1 MLVVCAENN
10 PGDVAAAVEAVGEAG
25 GDGSVL
31 EAASRV
37 AVSHGSAWNMASLL
51 AMQGDGGFTVAAL
64 DLTTSG
70 HMLVA
75 DCHALLK
82 MMQSVFEATLH
93 TVLIKSK
100 ALERHA
106 RSFHNSHSVLQC
118 GMPWHHICQDV
129 QVICAEGVADYRATI
144 PHILLRDD
152 TVLEIGCGELN
163 VQEPPHHPITRNDL
177 LDYQKHP
184 VS

>member
-10 PGDVAAAVEAVGEAG
+10 SGDVAAAVEAVGEAG
-25 GDGSVL
+25 GEGSAL
-31 EAASRV
+31 QAASRV
-37 AVSHGSAWNMASLL
+37 AVSHGSAWNIASLL
-51 AMQGDGGFTVAAL
+51 AMQASRRGFTVAVL

-82 MMQSVFEATLH
+82 MLQSVFEATLH

-144 PHILLRDD
+144 PHILQRHD

-163 VQEPPHHPITRNDL
+163 VEESPHHNE
-177 LDYQKHP
+177 
-184 VS
+184 